1 MSATAAVRRPRE
13 VSDEELLAV
22 CRAAGQ
28 AGGVAGLRARGIY
41 LRACDEWR
49 DRHRAACRVQAERVV
64 QDALAE
70 VAGAAWMAV
79 LLRRGLGGR
88 RG

>member
-1 MSATAAVRRPRE
+1 MSATAAVTRSPE

-28 AGGVAGLRARGIY
+28 AGGMAGMRARGMY

-49 DRHRAACRVQAERVV
+49 DRHRAAVRAEAERIV
-64 QDALAE
+64 QEALRE
-70 VAGAAWMAV
+70 VAEAAWMSV
-79 LLRRGLGGR
+79 QLRRGLGGAA
-88 RG
+88 